1 MKKSKL
7 GSRIVSWFRNVRL
20 GYKLAIVYALSGFLP
35 VVAVLSV
42 TYVQMKQILLQNE
55 RNSMESYLYQ
65 ALASMENKL
74 AIYTNL
80 NNYICYNQTI
90 SQVIGY
96 QYDSVYE
103 MYNQLVTILDP
114 MLASL
119 KYFHNDVGK
128 ATIYVDKDMIKHG
141 DTLAPISEIIDTNWY
156 RSVADSGE
164 MQWFVDKNEEIVF
177 GVSPMSML
185 KRYGL
190 DGILYISVE
199 YDSMFETFKQ
209 TLQNN
214 YGIVIFDEKG
224 NAVYEKAFFDKKY
237 LEYELN
243 AAQLIDQKKNQENE
257 YTILS
262 ETSSV
267 TGWTACLYKPN
278 SLIVWSVT
286 PIIRIA
292 LIAVFVMTLMSVI
305 VMMILTRFVTKRIRR
320 LRSGM
325 KEVEQGNFEVNI
337 TSDSRDE
344 IGDLVNGFDSML
356 LQLNTLIKE
365 VYEGRIK
372 EKEYEMRA
380 LQAQKRKS
388 EMKALQAQI
397 NPHFLYNTLSLINWK
412 AIEADAQDISKIT
425 LALSTFYRTSLNKGK
440 NVMSLSDELRNM
452 RSYLDIQ
459 LMMHDYEFDV
469 EFDVDESIGQYQ
481 SLNLMLQPLIENA
494 IAHGIDV
501 KTDGR
506 GKLTITGK
514 EDGDLIVLTV
524 ADNGVGMSDEQAARI
539 LTEESKGY
547 GVRNVNERIKLY
559 YGEQYSLQIES
570 KIGQG
575 TKASIRIP
583 KRIS

>member
-55 RNSMESYLYQ
+55 RDSMESYLYQ

-128 ATIYVDKDMIKHG
+128 VTIYVDKDMIKHG
-141 DTLAPISEIIDTNWY
+141 DTLAPISEIIDTDWY
-156 RSVADSGE
+156 RSVTDSGE
-164 MQWFVDKNEEIVF
+164 MQWFVNKNEEIVF

-190 DGILYISVE
+190 DGILYIGVE

-214 YGIVIFDEKG
+214 YGIVVFDEKG

-237 LEYELN
+237 REYELN
-243 AAQLIDQKKNQENE
+243 AAQLLDQKKNQENE

-278 SLIVWSVT
+278 SLI
-286 PIIRIA
+286 
-292 LIAVFVMTLMSVI
+292 L
-305 VMMILTRFVTKRIRR
+305 
-320 LRSGM
+320 
-325 KEVEQGNFEVNI
+325 
-337 TSDSRDE
+337 
-344 IGDLVNGFDSML
+344 
-356 LQLNTLIKE
+356 
-365 VYEGRIK
+365 
-372 EKEYEMRA
+372 
-380 LQAQKRKS
+380 
-388 EMKALQAQI
+388 
-397 NPHFLYNTLSLINWK
+397 H
-412 AIEADAQDISKIT
+412 
-425 LALSTFYRTSLNKGK
+425 
-440 NVMSLSDELRNM
+440 ELRLL
-452 RSYLDIQ
+452 RCL
-459 LMMHDYEFDV
+459 L
-469 EFDVDESIGQYQ
+469 
-481 SLNLMLQPLIENA
+481 
-494 IAHGIDV
+494 
-501 KTDGR
+501 
-506 GKLTITGK
+506 
-514 EDGDLIVLTV
+514 
-524 ADNGVGMSDEQAARI
+524 
-539 LTEESKGY
+539 
-547 GVRNVNERIKLY
+547 
-559 YGEQYSLQIES
+559 
-570 KIGQG
+570 
-575 TKASIRIP
+575 
-583 KRIS
+583 

>member
-55 RNSMESYLYQ
+55 RDSMESYLYQ

-74 AIYTNL
+74 AIYTKL

-128 ATIYVDKDMIKHG
+128 VTIYVDKDMIKHG
-141 DTLAPISEIIDTNWY
+141 DTLAPISEIIDTDWY
-156 RSVADSGE
+156 RSVTDSGE
-164 MQWFVDKNEEIVF
+164 MQWFVNKNEEIVF

-190 DGILYISVE
+190 DGILYIGVE

-214 YGIVIFDEKG
+214 YGIVVFDEKG

-237 LEYELN
+237 REYELN
-243 AAQLIDQKKNQENE
+243 AAQLLDQKKNQENE

-278 SLIVWSVT
+278 SLIVWSAT
-286 PIIRIA
+286 PITRIA
-292 LIAVFVMTLMSVI
+292 IIAVFVMTLMSVI
-305 VMMILTRFVTKRIRR
+305 AMMILTSFVTKRIRR

-380 LQAQKRKS
+380 LQAQ
-388 EMKALQAQI
+388 I

-412 AIEADAQDISKIT
+412 AIEADAEDISKIT

>member
-1 MKKSKL
+1 
-7 GSRIVSWFRNVRL
+7 
-20 GYKLAIVYALSGFLP
+20 
-35 VVAVLSV
+35 
-42 TYVQMKQILLQNE
+42 
-55 RNSMESYLYQ
+55 
-65 ALASMENKL
+65 
-74 AIYTNL
+74 
-80 NNYICYNQTI
+80 
-90 SQVIGY
+90 
-96 QYDSVYE
+96 
-103 MYNQLVTILDP
+103 
-114 MLASL
+114 
-119 KYFHNDVGK
+119 
-128 ATIYVDKDMIKHG
+128 
-141 DTLAPISEIIDTNWY
+141 
-156 RSVADSGE
+156 
-164 MQWFVDKNEEIVF
+164 
-177 GVSPMSML
+177 ML

-278 SLIVWSVT
+278 SLIVWSAT

-372 EKEYEMRA
+372 EKEYEMR
-380 LQAQKRKS
+380 
-388 EMKALQAQI
+388 ALQAQI

-524 ADNGVGMSDEQAARI
+524 SDNGVGMSDEQAARI

>member
-55 RNSMESYLYQ
+55 RDSMESYLYQ
-65 ALASMENKL
+65 ALASMENKF

-128 ATIYVDKDMIKHG
+128 VTIYVDKDMIKHG

-237 LEYELN
+237 REYELN
-243 AAQLIDQKKNQENE
+243 AAQLLDQKKNQENE

-286 PIIRIA
+286 PITRIA
-292 LIAVFVMTLMSVI
+292 LIAMFVMALMSVI
-305 VMMILTRFVTKRIRR
+305 AMIILTSFVTKRIRR

-325 KEVEQGNFEVNI
+325 KEVEQGNLEAEI
-337 TSDSRDE
+337 TSDSQDE

-372 EKEYEMRA
+372 EKEYEM
-380 LQAQKRKS
+380 
-388 EMKALQAQI
+388 KALQAQI

-412 AIEADAQDISKIT
+412 AIEAEADDISKIT

-459 LMMHDYEFDV
+459 LMMHDYDFDV

-514 EDGDLIVLTV
+514 EEGDLIVLTV
-524 ADNGVGMSDEQAARI
+524 ADNGVGMNDEQAARI

-570 KIGQG
+570 KVGQG
-575 TKASIRIP
+575 TKVSIRIP
-583 KRIS
+583 KRI

>member
-55 RNSMESYLYQ
+55 RDSMESYLYQ

-128 ATIYVDKDMIKHG
+128 VTIYVDKDMIKHG
-141 DTLAPISEIIDTNWY
+141 DTLAPISEIIDTDWY
-156 RSVADSGE
+156 RSVTDSGE
-164 MQWFVDKNEEIVF
+164 MQWFVNKNEEIVF

-190 DGILYISVE
+190 DGILYIGVE

-237 LEYELN
+237 REYELN
-243 AAQLIDQKKNQENE
+243 AAQLLDQKKNQENE

-262 ETSSV
+262 ETSSAS
-267 TGWTACLYKPN
+267 GWTACLYKPN

-286 PIIRIA
+286 PITRIA
-292 LIAVFVMTLMSVI
+292 LIAVFIMTLMSVI
-305 VMMILTRFVTKRIRR
+305 AMMILTSFVTKRIRR

-372 EKEYEMRA
+372 EKEYEM
-380 LQAQKRKS
+380 
-388 EMKALQAQI
+388 KALQAQI

-412 AIEADAQDISKIT
+412 AIEADAEDISKIT

>member
-74 AIYTNL
+74 TIYTNL

-243 AAQLIDQKKNQENE
+243 AAQLLDQKKNQENE

-380 LQAQKRKS
+380 LQAQ
-388 EMKALQAQI
+388 I

-469 EFDVDESIGQYQ
+469 EFDVDESIGQYL

-524 ADNGVGMSDEQAARI
+524 SDNGVGMSDEQAARI

>member
-1 MKKSKL
+1 
-7 GSRIVSWFRNVRL
+7 
-20 GYKLAIVYALSGFLP
+20 
-35 VVAVLSV
+35 
-42 TYVQMKQILLQNE
+42 
-55 RNSMESYLYQ
+55 
-65 ALASMENKL
+65 
-74 AIYTNL
+74 
-80 NNYICYNQTI
+80 
-90 SQVIGY
+90 
-96 QYDSVYE
+96 
-103 MYNQLVTILDP
+103 
-114 MLASL
+114 
-119 KYFHNDVGK
+119 
-128 ATIYVDKDMIKHG
+128 
-141 DTLAPISEIIDTNWY
+141 
-156 RSVADSGE
+156 

-243 AAQLIDQKKNQENE
+243 AAQLLDQKKNQENE

-278 SLIVWSVT
+278 SLIVWSAT
-286 PIIRIA
+286 PITRIA
-292 LIAVFVMTLMSVI
+292 IIAVFVMTLMSVI
-305 VMMILTRFVTKRIRR
+305 AMMILTSFVTKRIRR

-380 LQAQKRKS
+380 LQAQ
-388 EMKALQAQI
+388 I

-425 LALSTFYRTSLNKGK
+425 L

>member
-55 RNSMESYLYQ
+55 RDSMESYLYQ

-128 ATIYVDKDMIKHG
+128 VTIYVDKDMIKHG

-237 LEYELN
+237 REYELN
-243 AAQLIDQKKNQENE
+243 AAQLLDQKKNQENE

-262 ETSSV
+262 ETSSA

-286 PIIRIA
+286 PITRIA
-292 LIAVFVMTLMSVI
+292 LIAVFIMTLMSVI
-305 VMMILTRFVTKRIRR
+305 AMMILTSFVTKRIRR

-372 EKEYEMRA
+372 EKEYEM
-380 LQAQKRKS
+380 
-388 EMKALQAQI
+388 KALQAQI
-397 NPHFLYNTLSLINWK
+397 NPHFLYNTLDSISWMCEQGKNAEAVVMVNALARLFRISISKGHELIPIRSEVQHAKSYLQIQSVRYKEQFSYHFDVEEDCTEYLCN
-412 AIEADAQDISKIT
+412 KIT
-425 LALSTFYRTSLNKGK
+425 L
-440 NVMSLSDELRNM
+440 
-452 RSYLDIQ
+452 
-459 LMMHDYEFDV
+459 
-469 EFDVDESIGQYQ
+469 
-481 SLNLMLQPLIENA
+481 QPIIENA
-494 IAHGIDV
+494 IYHGVNGLVDEGHIEIRVRADGEDV
-501 KTDGR
+501 
-506 GKLTITGK
+506 LF
-514 EDGDLIVLTV
+514 TV
-524 ADNGVGMSDEQAARI
+524 EDNGVGMEPEQI
-539 LTEESKGY
+539 EEIFRRKPDGKSGIGIK
-547 GVRNVNERIKLY
+547 NVNDRLKIWFGDA
-559 YGEQYSLQIES
+559 YGITIES
-570 KIGQG
+570 VPDEG
-575 TKASIRIP
+575 TKVTVRMP
-583 KRIS
+583 KVREEVEHEKH

>member
-1 MKKSKL
+1 M
-7 GSRIVSWFRNVRL
+7 
-20 GYKLAIVYALSGFLP
+20 
-35 VVAVLSV
+35 
-42 TYVQMKQILLQNE
+42 Q
-55 RNSMESYLYQ
+55 Q
-65 ALASMENKL
+65 AK
-74 AIYTNL
+74 
-80 NNYICYNQTI
+80 
-90 SQVIGY
+90 
-96 QYDSVYE
+96 
-103 MYNQLVTILDP
+103 
-114 MLASL
+114 
-119 KYFHNDVGK
+119 
-128 ATIYVDKDMIKHG
+128 
-141 DTLAPISEIIDTNWY
+141 
-156 RSVADSGE
+156 
-164 MQWFVDKNEEIVF
+164 
-177 GVSPMSML
+177 
-185 KRYGL
+185 
-190 DGILYISVE
+190 
-199 YDSMFETFKQ
+199 
-209 TLQNN
+209 
-214 YGIVIFDEKG
+214 
-224 NAVYEKAFFDKKY
+224 KAFFDKKY
-237 LEYELN
+237 REYELN
-243 AAQLIDQKKNQENE
+243 AAQLLDQKKNQENE

-278 SLIVWSVT
+278 SLIVWSAT
-286 PIIRIA
+286 PITRIA
-292 LIAVFVMTLMSVI
+292 IIAVFVMTLMSVI
-305 VMMILTRFVTKRIRR
+305 AMMILTSFVTKRIRI

-356 LQLNTLIKE
+356 LQLSTLIKE

-372 EKEYEMRA
+372 EKEYEMR
-380 LQAQKRKS
+380 
-388 EMKALQAQI
+388 ALQAQI

-524 ADNGVGMSDEQAARI
+524 SDNGVGMSDEQAARI

>member
-1 MKKSKL
+1 MIEEK
-7 GSRIVSWFRNVRL
+7 VSLAAELSAGLENVRL

-42 TYVQMKQILLQNE
+42 TYVQMKQILLQMRETVWN
-55 RNSMESYLYQ
+55 RICIRHLPQWKISLQST
-65 ALASMENKL
+65 
-74 AIYTNL
+74 TNL

-128 ATIYVDKDMIKHG
+128 VTIYVDKDMIKHG
-141 DTLAPISEIIDTNWY
+141 DTLAPISEIIDTDWY
-156 RSVADSGE
+156 RSVTDSGE
-164 MQWFVDKNEEIVF
+164 MQWFVNKNEEIVF

-190 DGILYISVE
+190 DGILYIGVE

-214 YGIVIFDEKG
+214 YGIVVFDEKG

-237 LEYELN
+237 REYELN
-243 AAQLIDQKKNQENE
+243 AAQLLDQKKNQENE

-286 PIIRIA
+286 PITRIA
-292 LIAVFVMTLMSVI
+292 IIAVFVMTLMSVI
-305 VMMILTRFVTKRIRR
+305 AMMILTSFVTKRIRR

-372 EKEYEMRA
+372 EKEYEM
-380 LQAQKRKS
+380 
-388 EMKALQAQI
+388 KALQAQI

-412 AIEADAQDISKIT
+412 AIEADAEDISKIT

>member
-55 RNSMESYLYQ
+55 RDSMESYLYQ

-80 NNYICYNQTI
+80 NNYICYTQTI
-90 SQVIGY
+90 SPVIGY

-128 ATIYVDKDMIKHG
+128 VTIYVDKDMIKHG
-141 DTLAPISEIIDTNWY
+141 DTLAPISEIIDTDWY
-156 RSVADSGE
+156 RSVTDSGE
-164 MQWFVDKNEEIVF
+164 MQWFVNKNEEIVF

-190 DGILYISVE
+190 DGILYIGVE

-214 YGIVIFDEKG
+214 YGIVVFDEKG

-237 LEYELN
+237 REYELN
-243 AAQLIDQKKNQENE
+243 AAQLLDQKKNQENE

-262 ETSSV
+262 
-267 TGWTACLYKPN
+267 
-278 SLIVWSVT
+278 VT
-286 PIIRIA
+286 PITRIA
-292 LIAVFVMTLMSVI
+292 LIAVFIMTLMSVI
-305 VMMILTRFVTKRIRR
+305 AMMILTSFVTKRIRR

-372 EKEYEMRA
+372 EKEYEM
-380 LQAQKRKS
+380 
-388 EMKALQAQI
+388 KALQAQI

-412 AIEADAQDISKIT
+412 AIEADAEDISKIT

>member
-55 RNSMESYLYQ
+55 RDSMESYLYQ

-80 NNYICYNQTI
+80 NNYSCYNQTI

-128 ATIYVDKDMIKHG
+128 VTIYVDKDMIKHG
-141 DTLAPISEIIDTNWY
+141 DTLAPISEIIDTDWY
-156 RSVADSGE
+156 RSVTDSGE
-164 MQWFVDKNEEIVF
+164 MQWFVNKNEEIVF

-214 YGIVIFDEKG
+214 YGIVVFDEKG

-237 LEYELN
+237 REYELN
-243 AAQLIDQKKNQENE
+243 AAQLLDQKKNQENE

-278 SLIVWSVT
+278 SLIVWSAT
-286 PIIRIA
+286 PITRIA
-292 LIAVFVMTLMSVI
+292 IIAVFVMTLMSVI
-305 VMMILTRFVTKRIRR
+305 AMMILTSFVTKRIRR

-372 EKEYEMRA
+372 EKEYEMR
-380 LQAQKRKS
+380 
-388 EMKALQAQI
+388 ALQAQI

>member
-55 RNSMESYLYQ
+55 RDSMESYLYR

-74 AIYTNL
+74 AIYTKL

-128 ATIYVDKDMIKHG
+128 VTIYVDKDMIKHG
-141 DTLAPISEIIDTNWY
+141 DTLAPISEIIDTDWY
-156 RSVADSGE
+156 RSVTDSGE
-164 MQWFVDKNEEIVF
+164 MQWFVNKNEEIVF

-190 DGILYISVE
+190 DGILYIGVE

-214 YGIVIFDEKG
+214 YGIVVFDEKG

-237 LEYELN
+237 REYELN
-243 AAQLIDQKKNQENE
+243 AAQLLDQKKNQENE

-286 PIIRIA
+286 PITRIA
-292 LIAVFVMTLMSVI
+292 LIAVFIMTLMSVI
-305 VMMILTRFVTKRIRR
+305 AMMILTSFVTKRIRR

-372 EKEYEMRA
+372 EKEYEM
-380 LQAQKRKS
+380 
-388 EMKALQAQI
+388 KALQAQI

-412 AIEADAQDISKIT
+412 AIEADAEDISKIT

>member
-55 RNSMESYLYQ
+55 RDSMESYLYQ

-103 MYNQLVTILDP
+103 MYNQLVTIL
-114 MLASL
+114 ASL

-128 ATIYVDKDMIKHG
+128 VTIYVDKDMIKHG
-141 DTLAPISEIIDTNWY
+141 DTLAPISEIIDTDWY
-156 RSVADSGE
+156 RSVTDSGE
-164 MQWFVDKNEEIVF
+164 MQWFVNKNEEIVF

-190 DGILYISVE
+190 DGILYIGVE

-214 YGIVIFDEKG
+214 YGIVVFDEKG

-237 LEYELN
+237 REYELN
-243 AAQLIDQKKNQENE
+243 AAQLLDQKKNQENE

-278 SLIVWSVT
+278 SLIVWSAT
-286 PIIRIA
+286 PITRIA
-292 LIAVFVMTLMSVI
+292 IIAVFVMTLMSVI
-305 VMMILTRFVTKRIRR
+305 AMMILTSFVTKRIRR

-380 LQAQKRKS
+380 LQAQ
-388 EMKALQAQI
+388 I

-412 AIEADAQDISKIT
+412 AIEADAEDISKIT

>member
-55 RNSMESYLYQ
+55 RDSMESYLYQ

-128 ATIYVDKDMIKHG
+128 VTIYVDKDMIKHG

-164 MQWFVDKNEEIVF
+164 MQWFVDKNGEIVF

-224 NAVYEKAFFDKKY
+224 NAVSFFDKKY
-237 LEYELN
+237 REYELN
-243 AAQLIDQKKNQENE
+243 AAQLLDQKKNQENE

-372 EKEYEMRA
+372 EKEYEMR
-380 LQAQKRKS
+380 
-388 EMKALQAQI
+388 ALQAQI

-583 KRIS
+583 KRLS

>member
-55 RNSMESYLYQ
+55 RDSMESYLYQ

-128 ATIYVDKDMIKHG
+128 VTIYVDKDMIKHG

-237 LEYELN
+237 REYELN
-243 AAQLIDQKKNQENE
+243 AAQLLDQKKNQENE

-262 ETSSV
+262 EISSE

-286 PIIRIA
+286 PITRIA
-292 LIAVFVMTLMSVI
+292 LIAVFIMTLMSVI
-305 VMMILTRFVTKRIRR
+305 AMMILTSFVTKRIRR

-372 EKEYEMRA
+372 EKEYEM
-380 LQAQKRKS
+380 
-388 EMKALQAQI
+388 KALQAQI
-397 NPHFLYNTLSLINWK
+397 NPHFLYNTLDAIAWMCEDGKNEDAEEMVTALARLFRISISKGHELIP
-412 AIEADAQDISKIT
+412 IEKEVEHAKSYLKIENYRYKNKFTYSFEVEESCLSYLCNKIT
-425 LALSTFYRTSLNKGK
+425 L
-440 NVMSLSDELRNM
+440 
-452 RSYLDIQ
+452 
-459 LMMHDYEFDV
+459 
-469 EFDVDESIGQYQ
+469 
-481 SLNLMLQPLIENA
+481 QPIIENA
-494 IAHGIDV
+494 IYHGVKQMIDE
-501 KTDGR
+501 GEIWIR
-506 GKLTITGK
+506 IF
-514 EDGDLIVLTV
+514 EDGEDIIFQVE
-524 ADNGVGMSDEQAARI
+524 DNGIGM
-539 LTEESKGY
+539 TEEQCREILRKEPGDRT
-547 GVRNVNERIKLY
+547 GIGIKNVNDRIKIY
-559 YGEQYSLQIES
+559 FGSNYGLNITSELDE
-570 KIGQG
+570 G
-575 TKASIRIP
+575 TCVTIRMP
-583 KRIS
+583 KVREEEYEKK

>member
-55 RNSMESYLYQ
+55 RDSMESYLYQ

-128 ATIYVDKDMIKHG
+128 VTIYVDKDMIKHG

-237 LEYELN
+237 REYELN
-243 AAQLIDQKKNQENE
+243 AAQLLDQKKNQENE

-262 ETSSV
+262 ETSSA

-286 PIIRIA
+286 PITRIA
-292 LIAVFVMTLMSVI
+292 LIAVFIMTLMSVI
-305 VMMILTRFVTKRIRR
+305 AMMILTSFVTKRIRR

-372 EKEYEMRA
+372 EKEYEM
-380 LQAQKRKS
+380 
-388 EMKALQAQI
+388 KALQAQI
-397 NPHFLYNTLSLINWK
+397 NPHFLYNTLDSISWMCEQGKNAEAVVMVNALARLFRISISKGHELIPIRSEVQHAKSYLQIQSVRYKEQFSYHFDVEEDCTEYLCN
-412 AIEADAQDISKIT
+412 KIT
-425 LALSTFYRTSLNKGK
+425 L
-440 NVMSLSDELRNM
+440 
-452 RSYLDIQ
+452 
-459 LMMHDYEFDV
+459 
-469 EFDVDESIGQYQ
+469 
-481 SLNLMLQPLIENA
+481 QPIIENA
-494 IAHGIDV
+494 IYHGVNGLVDEGHIEIRVRAEGEDV
-501 KTDGR
+501 
-506 GKLTITGK
+506 LF
-514 EDGDLIVLTV
+514 TV
-524 ADNGVGMSDEQAARI
+524 EDNGVGMEPEQI
-539 LTEESKGY
+539 EEIFRRKPDGKSGIGIK
-547 GVRNVNERIKLY
+547 NVNDRLKIWFGDA
-559 YGEQYSLQIES
+559 YGITIES
-570 KIGQG
+570 VPDEG
-575 TKASIRIP
+575 TKVTVRMP
-583 KRIS
+583 KVREEVEHEKH

>member
-55 RNSMESYLYQ
+55 RDSMESYLYQ

-128 ATIYVDKDMIKHG
+128 VTIYVDKDMIKHG

-237 LEYELN
+237 REYELN
-243 AAQLIDQKKNQENE
+243 AAQLLDQKKNQENE

-286 PIIRIA
+286 PITRIA
-292 LIAVFVMTLMSVI
+292 IIAVFVMTLMSVI
-305 VMMILTRFVTKRIRR
+305 VMMILTSFVTKRIRR

-372 EKEYEMRA
+372 EKEYEM
-380 LQAQKRKS
+380 
-388 EMKALQAQI
+388 KALQAQI
-397 NPHFLYNTLSLINWK
+397 NPHFLYNTLSLINL
-412 AIEADAQDISKIT
+412 EG
-425 LALSTFYRTSLNKGK
+425 N
-440 NVMSLSDELRNM
+440 
-452 RSYLDIQ
+452 
-459 LMMHDYEFDV
+459 
-469 EFDVDESIGQYQ
+469 
-481 SLNLMLQPLIENA
+481 
-494 IAHGIDV
+494 
-501 KTDGR
+501 
-506 GKLTITGK
+506 
-514 EDGDLIVLTV
+514 
-524 ADNGVGMSDEQAARI
+524 
-539 LTEESKGY
+539 
-547 GVRNVNERIKLY
+547 
-559 YGEQYSLQIES
+559 
-570 KIGQG
+570 
-575 TKASIRIP
+575 
-583 KRIS
+583 